1 MFIRVDML
9 AILFELVGIYIAL
22 RYLSRRAIF
31 WSIPFFVLAF
41 YTKQSVMAGAVAV
54 TICLLIKN
62 RRRGFLFGGVTA
74 LTIGGILAAATW
86 LTHGGFFRE
95 IVLYQRTSPTFQSPL
110 AVVEI
115 VIISLMVYLP
125 VVIMAGT
132 KLKDHTAHLLSIFAV
147 VAFGLNTLTLFHIG
161 GISNYLFET
170 TLAICILAGLWL
182 ADAEIMKNLTL
193 LIASGVFI
201 IVSLYLAVGGL
212 MGSYFPDKQYAVNCQ
227 KAESL
232 ISDATYPILTENAAL
247 VLAAGKQIYY
257 EPFVFNNLAHLG
269 YFNED
274 ILLNDLES
282 HRIEYVIAQEH
293 LPEKQIQRFDTAV
306 QTAIVNNY
314 HIILDAAT
322 GQQFGFVVY
331 QVN

>member
-1 MFIRVDML
+1 M
-9 AILFELVGIYIAL
+9 
-22 RYLSRRAIF
+22 
-31 WSIPFFVLAF
+31 AF
-41 YTKQSVMAGAVAV
+41 YTKQSVMAGPVAV
-54 TICLLIKN
+54 TIYLLIKN
-62 RRRGFLFGGVTA
+62 QCRGFLFGGVTA
-74 LTIGGILAAATW
+74 LTIVGIMAAATW

-132 KLKDHTAHLLSIFAV
+132 RLRDHPAHLLSIFAV

-182 ADAEIMKNLTL
+182 ADADIMKNLTL
-193 LIASGVFI
+193 LIASSIFI

-212 MGSYFPDKQYAVNCQ
+212 MGSYFPDKQYAANCQ

-247 VLAAGKQIYY
+247 VLAAGKEIYY

-274 ILLNDLES
+274 ILLNDLKS
-282 HRIEYVIAQEH
+282 HRIEYVITQEH
-293 LPEKQIQRFDTAV
+293 LPEKQIQRFDAAV
-306 QTAIVNNY
+306 QTAIINNY
-314 HIILDAAT
+314 HVILDAAT
-322 GQQFGFVVY
+322 EQQYGFVVY
-331 QVN
+331 QAN